1 MKLLK
6 KVSSWVVLVAMG
18 SLLVGCGNHN
28 NNNEEPNLAKNVKV
42 GFKLEF
48 IENHLTENQ
57 NKLFDMEVSYRM
69 PNGELKT
76 NPITIPCVI
85 EEDTTFVLEPSAI
98 DITITEKL
106 KDDVVLTEESY
117 LAGWEYLLYVYVG
130 DEKGGTFSC
139 IRDTTFEEYDY
150 QSSEIPVGYIDQNH
164 QRFNIGV
171 NGNIYR

>member
-48 IENHLTENQ
+48 IQNHLTENQ

-76 NPITIPCVI
+76 NPITIPC
-85 EEDTTFVLEPSAI
+85 
-98 DITITEKL
+98 
-106 KDDVVLTEESY
+106 
-117 LAGWEYLLYVYVG
+117 
-130 DEKGGTFSC
+130 
-139 IRDTTFEEYDY
+139 
-150 QSSEIPVGYIDQNH
+150 
-164 QRFNIGV
+164 
-171 NGNIYR
+171 

>member
-1 MKLLK
+1 
-6 KVSSWVVLVAMG
+6 
-18 SLLVGCGNHN
+18 
-28 NNNEEPNLAKNVKV
+28 
-42 GFKLEF
+42 
-48 IENHLTENQ
+48 
-57 NKLFDMEVSYRM
+57 MEVSYRM